1 MVRDMVRILLSGL
14 IFPEEGLAFIP
25 MTFLAA
31 VVVIIS
37 GIVAHWYQKRKF
49 LRTKPGKIV
58 LVSILIIVTVISLI
72 GQTQAASLD
81 LFEEY
86 DSSH

>member
-1 MVRDMVRILLSGL
+1 MYGEHGYYYFLGPVDTIAVLLL
-14 IFPEEGLAFIP
+14 
-25 MTFLAA
+25 
-31 VVVIIS
+31 VVIIS
-37 GIVAHWYQKRKF
+37 GGVAHWYQKRKF
-49 LRTKPGKIV
+49 LRTKLGKIV

-86 DSSH
+86 DRSH